1 MKVQSIIG
9 FFIAVRGK
17 YSHLPSTNLLI
28 GVSDEKQETGLAN
41 SLEETKDYR
50 RGRLRLRLTVP
61 ALPPEHLRSARREEP
76 PVMVRWKRKSVS
88 IQEFHYF

>member
-1 MKVQSIIG
+1 MKVQSVIV

-17 YSHLPSTNLLI
+17 YSPLPSTNLLI

-50 RGRLRLRLTVP
+50 RRYNPR
-61 ALPPEHLRSARREEP
+61 
-76 PVMVRWKRKSVS
+76 
-88 IQEFHYF
+88 